1 MRILL
6 HYFIFFFLIIFSFG
20 QVKDPETGELVNLK
34 YDKKSGSYYLFGLD
48 KMELVDN
55 NVFKGKFIG
64 ASDSLVFFKTE
75 LDGGKILEQNLS
87 SIKNLVLESG
97 SNVIKN
103 NTFNK
108 KYITIEKP
116 NTIVKESKIKRI
128 LSAINIFKFIKII
141 Y

>member
-1 MRILL
+1 M
-6 HYFIFFFLIIFSFG
+6 HFFIFFFLVTLSFG

-55 NVFKGKFIG
+55 NIFKGKFIG
-64 ASDSLVFFKTE
+64 ASDSLVLFKTE

-116 NTIVKESKIKRI
+116 NIIVKESKIKRI

>member
-1 MRILL
+1 M
-6 HYFIFFFLIIFSFG
+6 HFFIFFFLVTLSFG

-34 YDKKSGSYYLFGLD
+34 YDKKSGSYFLFGLD

-116 NTIVKESKIKRI
+116 NIIVKESKIKRI

>member
-1 MRILL
+1 MKILM
-6 HYFIFFFLIIFSFG
+6 HFFIFFFLIILSFG

-108 KYITIEKP
+108 KYISIEKP

>member
-64 ASDSLVFFKTE
+64 ASDSLVLFKTE

>member
-1 MRILL
+1 M
-6 HYFIFFFLIIFSFG
+6 HFFIFFFLVTLSFG

-55 NVFKGKFIG
+55 KVFKGKFIG
-64 ASDSLVFFKTE
+64 ASDSLVLFKTE

-116 NTIVKESKIKRI
+116 NIIVKESKIKRI

>member
-1 MRILL
+1 MKILT
-6 HYFIFFFLIIFSFG
+6 HFFMFFFLVILSFG

-55 NVFKGKFIG
+55 KVFKGKFIG
-64 ASDSLVFFKTE
+64 ASDSLVLFKTE

-116 NTIVKESKIKRI
+116 NIIVKESKIKRI

>member
-1 MRILL
+1 M
-6 HYFIFFFLIIFSFG
+6 HFFIFFFLVTLSFG

-55 NVFKGKFIG
+55 KVFKGKFIG

-116 NTIVKESKIKRI
+116 NIIVKESKIKRI